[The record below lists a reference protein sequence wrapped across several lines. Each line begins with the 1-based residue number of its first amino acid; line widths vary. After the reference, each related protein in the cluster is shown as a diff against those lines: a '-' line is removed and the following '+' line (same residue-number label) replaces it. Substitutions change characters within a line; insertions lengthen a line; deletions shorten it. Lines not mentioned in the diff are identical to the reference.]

1 MRVLVLY
8 APKAK
13 ASDRMKAIARG
24 LAEGI
29 GSQGHTVEVLDA
41 SLEAGKVVSYYDYIV
56 IGSEATTTFGGKIP
70 SSLSVFL
77 KTAGSLSGKR
87 CMAWIT
93 KGGIRSMKTLQ
104 ALMRV
109 MEGEGMFLKK
119 SELIKSAEAARAV
132 GKHLQIGEKR

>member
-8 APKAK
+8 APHTK
-13 ASDRMKAIARG
+13 ASEKMKAIARA

-29 GSQGHTVEVLDA
+29 GQQGHTVDVLDA
-41 SLEAGKVVSYYDYIV
+41 SLDAGKVISYYDYIV

-70 SSLSVFL
+70 SSLATFL
-77 KTAGSLSGKR
+77 RSAGTLSGKR

-104 ALMRV
+104 TLMKV

-119 SELIKSAEAARAV
+119 SELIKSADLARAV
-132 GKHLQIGEKR
+132 GKHLQIG

>member
-13 ASDRMKAIARG
+13 ASERMKAIARA

-29 GSQGHTVEVLDA
+29 GQQGHTVEVLDA
-41 SLEAGKVVSYYDYIV
+41 SLETGKVVSYYDYIV

-70 SSLSVFL
+70 SSLAVFL
-77 KTAGSLSGKR
+77 KTAGTLSGKR

-93 KGGIRSMKTLQ
+93 KGGVRSMKTLQ
-104 ALMRV
+104 TLMRV

-119 SELIKSAEAARAV
+119 SELIKSADAARAV